1 MLEPGT
7 KLLQNR
13 TQSTD
18 HTGKLCTDS
27 YDNSEPR
34 NYGPRA
40 RKTAQNYTK
49 YNSWNGM
56 EVKFEPE
63 MKAVDESGICSPPL
77 WKTSPPRSP
86 QHRANHYRSLSPTS
100 RTQAIARGQRE
111 LMEMVKNMPE
121 ACYELSLKDI
131 VEQPKVLEAR
141 GRESSVSEERDLN
154 TEVLYKR
161 ENSKKRNDKRAQSQV
176 VKRSA
181 SINNGGFYLK
191 MVFPVS
197 LGSKKNNNKKK
208 KNDQSSVTNTSA
220 KVSPK
225 PIVQDGSSKGV
236 DKEWWKK
243 RISVSG
249 ESESGRSSSNSMK
262 STGSSSSSSSSSSRR
277 SRSSNNRKKGG
288 GCWSFIRNKKRQ
300 MLRIE

>member
-1 MLEPGT
+1 MLDPGT

-18 HTGKLCTDS
+18 HIGKLCTDS
-27 YDNSEPR
+27 YDSSGPR

-141 GRESSVSEERDLN
+141 ARESSVSEERDLN

-197 LGSKKNNNKKK
+197 LGSKKNNKKK

-262 STGSSSSSSSSSSRR
+262 STGSSSSSSSSSSR
-277 SRSSNNRKKGG
+277 SRSTNNRKKSG
-288 GCWSFIRNKKRQ
+288 GCWSFIRNKRRQ
-300 MLRIE
+300 LRSA